1 MKGYDHSRTTSNI
14 SHHSHHSTQPHND
27 RIDPAM
33 MNYQS
38 AMQKMYAAELQF
50 HTREADR
57 AKEKSRKVMHQTQLL
72 KEQVTNQQKELRKL
86 QKEKRS
92 FLQDKSALNKTIVEL
107 QEERRK
113 LRSHLSKLND
123 DQKSVLMKH
132 KTGMNEMV
140 QRLSQET
147 GKRREFERACE
158 KLTEEMRTLQENN
171 VSLKIHEK
179 IMEDLEIA
187 RQREMQLKEQVSS
200 LRYELKGQQNLH
212 RDNSGGLVSQIEA
225 FKEDVV
231 REKKARLEAESQ
243 NRKLYQRIESVMEQ
257 HSKLQKVS
265 FEFERL
271 MRENNSKND
280 DIFELQQKFD
290 SVTAEKHQI
299 MSLKIDLE
307 KQLAEA
313 DSVFQR
319 ERDTL
324 NREIQLKEDEVSKI
338 QNELTE
344 KDSKI
349 EDMRQQFGVL
359 QAQTKKLHAAQEMNI
374 QRWQKKE
381 SGLKSQVENRKAEC
395 ILLKSELDRWKKVEK
410 DRQNSR
416 EVIRKSSSLN
426 NLYGP
431 YTKKTAK
438 TEKSPVRKIT
448 ASSIR
453 RRLDPGDRPGRLRND
468 NQAKQ
473 KDLLEKNAENRE
485 LTIKLRQNSDRMD
498 KDRGFSTQ
506 ATAKIEKFE
515 HLIEELRLEVN
526 STDKKNAKLMHERDS
541 FERRCVD
548 FEEKIIVLEAK
559 QTKFQKDKE
568 TFQKERETKDRQ
580 MVQHQLDIA
589 KAREKINILESQQS
603 KFSEYSGELRS
614 LEREKTVLENELSRT
629 KLKNTELT
637 DKLASFD
644 EIREKLNAT
653 KLELER
659 EKLAHT
665 QASKSVDKV
674 DELSRE
680 MLELKQKIG
689 ACESVIDSRNGEV
702 ERLKSEVRELKMSKQ
717 TLDQQKAVLEK
728 ELNTQVRENQ
738 NLSMNVKS
746 KGDLEQQ
753 LESLKKSHEDAQ
765 AKYQRAN
772 GELIVVKAQLGKDA
786 DRCELLQAQNDGINQ
801 MLLTLKENNQK
812 LQFDKERAVERLE
825 EKLDTKQREIER
837 LTAEN
842 YEHQTQQERGTQE
855 NHKEIRESRQ
865 EVSRLKI
872 LNDQHLRDIE
882 RHKNDLEALDGMK
895 EKNQELRMQ
904 NQRLEG
910 ELASMK
916 QADAQMTAHFVQLR
930 ETISERSVQLG
941 HLQAKKEELES
952 KVQTQTAE
960 LTERNKEIQS
970 LNEKCFKLEGQ
981 QRALA
986 MEAESL
992 KQLQTQLAQQTE
1004 LINNLKR
1011 MGKDK
1016 EDRLDQLKQETSN
1029 REEELKQRLEAATA
1043 DKDSLAEQL
1052 SSLTQTNHEREK
1064 EVERLQST
1072 LESHAARM
1080 KAFESD
1086 IEKLNGTVEK
1096 QYNDIMNEK
1105 DNHLKNELLIAKLQV
1120 EKDNLVKEN
1129 TAIQE
1134 IEREK
1139 KSAEVQVQRMQIEE
1153 SRLTGEIKDLQS
1165 KLASAETKLKEA
1177 SKTSNTMNELQRQ
1190 RETMEAKIEA
1200 LKENNQIKI
1209 EGFQYEAKRLKEQI
1223 QSHEESQEKM
1233 KNELA
1238 AAVENGF
1245 KIKGDLDVAMS
1256 KVEFLE
1262 KEKQEAIKTYKE
1274 KIALM
1279 KLRSDDMRN
1288 EFEQAKKA
1296 KKAVEKE
1303 KGQVMRDLWD
1313 TKDKLSQ
1320 ANAKTKNFQG
1330 TIVDLKKTISSMKQ
1344 EHLEL
1349 QAQHEELQSSQ
1360 RSVQS
1365 DMASLTTK
1373 NEEETRGLQQQISNL
1388 EEMIAA
1394 QKEARSRREEEFMSL
1409 KTDMAKLSERNK
1421 VLSESNQ
1428 TLTENNVELNNLK
1441 QKLLETGMDK
1451 QNAERHN
1458 KDLLDQLKDLRSDK
1472 EKVESKQA
1480 QAEEELSSIRSRLE
1494 EATQKTFKKDSQIE
1508 ILKVQLSQ
1516 VQKQKEELEKIEK
1529 QFGQRNKQVIQL
1541 ETNLE
1546 TARSRTQEIEQQL
1559 SQKSSDYEEMRVE
1572 LSYSKVE
1579 VEQLQTDI
1587 HDMKS
1592 RSDQIEARSQK
1603 DMIALETTR
1612 REKDRLEKRLQ
1623 KLEDIE
1629 TKHALEQ
1636 ERRKQLEI
1644 QIEHYEDMQHNVLM
1658 TPPSTI
1664 GGNYLIGGG
1673 VTPDSTNFLP
1683 GTASVEED
1691 ELKTMLA
1698 RIASTAD
1705 IMQQDEEDYKQLIES
1720 HE

>member
-395 ILLKSELDRWKKVEK
+395 ILLKSELD
-410 DRQNSR
+410 
-416 EVIRKSSSLN
+416 
-426 NLYGP
+426 
-431 YTKKTAK
+431 
-438 TEKSPVRKIT
+438 
-448 ASSIR
+448 
-453 RRLDPGDRPGRLRND
+453 RLRND